1 MMQHIRHFQQR
12 YLQPAFSY
20 VAWPLVFG
28 LILALFYL
36 QYKNNVLLSTVRQ
49 TPSPIQQASESGIKR
64 PGSPYSYADAVQKAI
79 PSVVNIYTR
88 TRVITRSPFADD
100 PFFRHF
106 FNFPPK
112 ERIQSALGSG
122 VIVNKEGYLLT
133 NFHVTEGADEII
145 VLLNDG
151 RESLAT
157 VIGTDPEI
165 DLAVL
170 KIGLGDLSP
179 ITVGDID
186 HARVGDVVLAIGNP
200 YGLGQTVT
208 QGIISASS
216 RDGLRVTTNYIQTD
230 AAINPGNSGGALV
243 DAEGNLLGI
252 NTSILNKTGASIG
265 IGFAI
270 PVDTAMKVLDDITQY
285 GRVVRG
291 ALGIVPKAV
300 PGNMVRELHLE
311 PGMGLLIT
319 AIYPGGP
326 AHNAGLM
333 PGDIIMEL
341 DGHPI
346 TGNEDGL
353 DVIAKSAPGKEIP
366 VVIYRKGKATT
377 MHITPAVRSN

>member
-1 MMQHIRHFQQR
+1 
-12 YLQPAFSY
+12 
-20 VAWPLVFG
+20 V
-28 LILALFYL
+28 
-36 QYKNNVLLSTVRQ
+36 
-49 TPSPIQQASESGIKR
+49 
-64 PGSPYSYADAVQKAI
+64 
-79 PSVVNIYTR
+79 
-88 TRVITRSPFADD
+88 
-100 PFFRHF
+100 
-106 FNFPPK
+106 
-112 ERIQSALGSG
+112 
-122 VIVNKEGYLLT
+122 
-133 NFHVTEGADEII
+133 
-145 VLLNDG
+145 
-151 RESLAT
+151 
-157 VIGTDPEI
+157 GTDPEI

-170 KIGLGDLSP
+170 KIDLSDLSP

-291 ALGIVPKAV
+291 ALGIVIKAIPRNV
-300 PGNMVRELHLE
+300 ASTLHLE

-319 AIYPGGP
+319 AIYPNGP
-326 AHNAGLM
+326 AHKAGLM

-346 TGNEDGL
+346 AGNDEGL
-353 DVIAKSAPGKEIP
+353 DVIAKTEPGNEIP
-366 VVIYRKGKATT
+366 VVIYRQEKVKKI
-377 MHITPAVRSN
+377 HITPAIRSN

>member
-1 MMQHIRHFQQR
+1 MTRNLLYFYQRHLR
-12 YLQPAFSY
+12 PIFSY
-20 VAWPLVFG
+20 VAWPLIFG
-28 LILALFYL
+28 LVMALFYL
-36 QYKNNVLLSTVRQ
+36 EYKNSILLSMATR
-49 TPSPIQQASESGIKR
+49 TPTTFQPLLDGRHVK
-64 PGSPYSYADAVQKAI
+64 GTYSYADAVQKAL

-100 PFFRHF
+100 PFFRQF
-106 FNFPPK
+106 FNFPQK
-112 ERIQSALGSG
+112 ESIRSALGSG
-122 VIVNKEGYLLT
+122 VIVNNQGYLLT
-133 NFHVTEGADEII
+133 NSHVIEGADEII

-151 RESLAT
+151 RESLAR

-170 KIGLGDLSP
+170 KIDLGDLSP
-179 ITVGDID
+179 VTVGDID

-300 PGNMVRELHLE
+300 PRNMASALHLE

-319 AIYPGGP
+319 AIYPDGP
-326 AHNAGLM
+326 AHKAGLM
-333 PGDIIMEL
+333 PGDIIMAL

-346 TGNEDGL
+346 MGNDEGL
-353 DVIAKSAPGKEIP
+353 DVIAKTEPGKEIP
-366 VVIYRKGKATT
+366 VLIYRQGKEK
-377 MHITPAVRSN
+377 MMPITPSIRSD